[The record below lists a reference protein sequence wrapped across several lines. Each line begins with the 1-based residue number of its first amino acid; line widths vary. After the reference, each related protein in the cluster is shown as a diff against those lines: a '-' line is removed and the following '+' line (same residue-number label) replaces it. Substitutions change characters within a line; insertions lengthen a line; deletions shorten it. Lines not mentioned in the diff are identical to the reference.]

1 MTSFDRRAFL
11 GGAATLAGS
20 LSPLAS
26 TIPAAVAAP
35 ALPTGK
41 WRGVN
46 LGGWLVLEKWMTP
59 SVFAGVDAHDEF
71 TFCQKLGKAK
81 ATARIKKHRE
91 QWIKDSDFV
100 WIAERGLNAVR
111 LPVGYWIAEEN
122 SPFISGW
129 DTVER
134 AFRSAKKHGLG
145 VLLDLHGAPGSQNG
159 MDHSG
164 KSGNLGWHTSRENIA
179 HTLRVVEN
187 LARRCKSFDN
197 LIGLELLNEPR
208 WDVPMD
214 VIKQFYRDAYP
225 LVRKHLGKERAV
237 VIHDAFRS
245 GDWATGFNGADMK
258 NVVLDTHL
266 YQCYTD
272 DDRNRDMHA
281 QVELAV
287 LGRKRQLDSMEN
299 SMPVIVG
306 EWSLGLPPESLRGL
320 DAFERDTAMRAYG
333 DAQLLSYEKTHG
345 WFFWNYHIESGGGWS
360 FRDSVKR
367 GWLPSR
373 YNS

>member
-1 MTSFDRRAFL
+1 M
-11 GGAATLAGS
+11 AGS
-20 LSPLAS
+20 LTALGSTPETTAALA
-26 TIPAAVAAP
+26 PAAR
-35 ALPTGK
+35 K

-59 SVFAGVDAHDEF
+59 SVFAGVDAGDEW
-71 TFCQKLGKAK
+71 TFCQKLGKAA
-81 ATARIKKHRE
+81 ATARIKKHRDN
-91 QWIKDSDFV
+91 WIKDSDFA
-100 WIAERGLNAVR
+100 WIAARGLNAVR
-111 LPVGYWIAEEN
+111 LPVGYWIAEEA
-122 SPFISGW
+122 PPYVSGW

-134 AFRSAKKHGLG
+134 AFRLAKKHGLG

-164 KSGNLGWHTSRENIA
+164 HSGELGWHGSRSNIN
-179 HTLRVVEN
+179 HTLRVLEN
-187 LARRCKSFDN
+187 LALRCKGFDN
-197 LIGLELLNEPR
+197 LLGIELLNEPR

-225 LVRKHLGKERAV
+225 RVRKHLRADRAV

-245 GDWATGFNGADMK
+245 GEWADGFGKTGMTNLI
-258 NVVLDTHL
+258 LDTHL

-272 DDRNRDMHA
+272 DDRKRDMHA

-287 LGRKRQLDSMEN
+287 LGRKRQLDNMQKHL
-299 SMPVIVG
+299 PVIVA
-306 EWSLGLPPESLRGL
+306 EWSCGLPPESLRGL
-320 DAFERDTAMRAYG
+320 DGFERDTAMRAYG
-333 DAQLLSYEKTHG
+333 DAQLLSYETTRG

-360 FRDSVKR
+360 FRDCVKR

-373 YNS
+373 YS